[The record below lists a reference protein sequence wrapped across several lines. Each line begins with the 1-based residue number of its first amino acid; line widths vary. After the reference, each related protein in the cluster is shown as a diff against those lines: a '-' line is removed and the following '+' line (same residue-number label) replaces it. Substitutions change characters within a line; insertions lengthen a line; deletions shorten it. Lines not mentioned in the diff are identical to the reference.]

1 MATKESERIRE
12 IAGLMRQLR
21 WDTEQRFALAEKWG
35 IKEPTVRKYS
45 AKASRIIQEELESD
59 GETRGVAAAALR
71 KIAADCEL
79 FSRAMRS
86 KRPQVAVNA
95 LKVKLEA
102 IRTIAALCG
111 LNAPQQHEV
120 RHVTEAL
127 RREHEQMFERLER
140 NLPHEVFQQVLR
152 ALSED
157 DGTTGSAGVQDAR
170 SGEASTV
177 N

>member
-45 AKASRIIQEELESD
+45 AKASRLIQEELESD

-71 KIAADCEL
+71 RIAADCEM
-79 FSRAMRS
+79 FSRALRA
-86 KRPQVAVNA
+86 KKPQIAVNA

-120 RHVTEAL
+120 RQVTDAL

-140 NLPHEVFQQVLR
+140 NLPHEVFQEVLR

-157 DGTTGSAGVQDAR
+157 DCPAGATGVQDDR
-170 SGEASTV
+170 SGETRTV